1 MNKTIL
7 ARARALVF
15 ALGLMAAIVPAQA
28 QTFDPDQGIRN
39 YFATLSTLDFEQYV
53 ELYTPDGVLEDP
65 VGGPAYRG
73 HKAIFDWVNGI
84 GSGFSQLD
92 FDLETIVVVSP
103 TEAAVPWSAVG
114 RTVDGRF
121 IYFEGIGVFVFNEH
135 GKLRHV
141 REYWDLPGVLAQLA
155 GVPPTPRSFPF
166 QAQVDTWF
174 ALGNALDFAGY
185 VDLFTHD
192 GILHDPVGTPPYR
205 SHGKILEHVQ
215 RFQDVFLS
223 LHYEVIRSVPV
234 SDTEI
239 ALQWT
244 LEGAMATGNTVHLP
258 GMTIL
263 RFNEDGKIRSAE
275 EFWSLADFLS
285 QL

>member
-7 ARARALVF
+7 ARACALVF
-15 ALGLMAAIVPAQA
+15 ALGLIAAVLPSQAQA
-28 QTFDPDQGIRN
+28 FDPDQGIRN
-39 YFATLSTLDFEQYV
+39 YFATLSTLDFERYV
-53 ELYTPDGVLEDP
+53 ELYTPDGTFEDP
-65 VGGPAYRG
+65 VGGPVYRG

-92 FDLETIVVVSP
+92 FDLETIIVVSP
-103 TEAAVPWSAVG
+103 TEAAVPWIAIA
-114 RTVDGRF
+114 RTVDGRT
-121 IYFEGIGVFVFNEH
+121 IQFEGIGVFVFNED

-155 GVPPTPRSFPF
+155 GVPPQPRSFPF
-166 QAQVDTWF
+166 QAQVDSWF

-192 GILHDPVGTPPYR
+192 GILHDPVGIPPYR

-215 RFQDVFLS
+215 GFQDVFLS
-223 LHYEVIRSVPV
+223 LHREVIRSIPV

-244 LEGAMATGNTVHLP
+244 LEGTMATGNTVHLP

-263 RFNEDGKIRSAE
+263 RFNEEGKIRSAE
-275 EFWSLADFLS
+275 ELWSLADFLS

>member
-1 MNKTIL
+1 MGKTSL
-7 ARARALVF
+7 VRARALLFV
-15 ALGLMAAIVPAQA
+15 LGLMAAAVPSQAQAFDPAQ
-28 QTFDPDQGIRN
+28 GVRN
-39 YFATLSTLDFEQYV
+39 YFATLSTLNFERYA

-65 VGGPAYRG
+65 VGGPTYRG
-73 HKAIFDWVNGI
+73 RKAIFDWVNGI

-92 FDLETIVVVSP
+92 FDPGTIVVVSP
-103 TEAAVPWSAVG
+103 TEAAASWSVVG
-114 RTVDGRF
+114 RTVDGRSISF
-121 IYFEGIGVFVFNEH
+121 QGIGVFVFNQD
-135 GKLRHV
+135 GKLRQV
-141 REYWDLPGVLAQLA
+141 REYWDLPGLLAQLA
-155 GVPPTPRSFPF
+155 GVPPPPRVFPF

-185 VDLFTHD
+185 ADLFTPD
-192 GILHDPVGTPPYR
+192 GIFQDPVGTPPYR
-205 SHGKILEHVQ
+205 SHGKILQHAQ
-215 RFQDVFLS
+215 SIQGVFLS
-223 LHYEVIRSVPV
+223 FHYEVIRSIPV

-244 LEGAMATGNTVHLP
+244 LDAVTATGSTVHLP

-263 RFNEDGKIRSAE
+263 RFNEEGKIRSAE